1 VDDPLLVCCFERLG
15 DLLRDG
21 QRLVKRDRAF
31 SDALRESRPFNQLHD
46 QRRQSVGS
54 LQPVNRRDI
63 GMVQRGQRLR
73 FTVEARESVRVR
85 RHRRGQH
92 LDRHVPGKIGIGGSV
107 DFTHATHTDLGTDL
121 VRADATAWGERH
133 AGTA

>member
-1 VDDPLLVCCFERLG
+1 MDDPLLVCCFERLG

-21 QRLVKRDRAF
+21 QRLIDANPILG
-31 SDALRESRPFNQLHD
+31 DALRESRPWNQLHD
-46 QRRQSVGS
+46 QRRLSVES
-54 LQPVNRRDI
+54 LESVNRRDVRMAQ
-63 GMVQRGQRLR
+63 GCQRLR
-73 FTVEARESVRVR
+73 FTVEARESVRVG